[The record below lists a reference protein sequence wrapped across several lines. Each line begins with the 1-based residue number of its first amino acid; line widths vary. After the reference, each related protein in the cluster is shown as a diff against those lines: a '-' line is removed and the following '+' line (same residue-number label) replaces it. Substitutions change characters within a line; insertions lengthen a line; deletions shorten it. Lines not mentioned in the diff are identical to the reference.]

1 NRKGVVP
8 YRGAVVLAKFETDSR
23 KPWFFQ
29 ARRPDGSPLT
39 FGYEVE
45 DESGQN
51 VGMVAQGSQLFI
63 RTDSVP
69 RSVHVATNKQQG
81 LSCTIT
87 FDKTI
92 DESKVYT
99 CR

>member
-1 NRKGVVP
+1 
-8 YRGAVVLAKFETDSR
+8 
-23 KPWFFQ
+23 
-29 ARRPDGSPLT
+29 
-39 FGYEVE
+39 
-45 DESGQN
+45 
-51 VGMVAQGSQLFI
+51 QLFI